1 MMFLSHALFGFLSGF
16 FVCNFLSC
24 QNPIVFI
31 ALSTIASSFP
41 DIDHLNS
48 KISRKLRPFAV
59 ITTAFFSHRGFLHS
73 VFPPL
78 IIYALLIRV
87 DSLIA
92 TAILIGYLSHLLLDA
107 TTTRGIRPFYP
118 LNFKIKGI
126 IKTNSLAEK
135 LVILTAIILTALLVL
150 KY

>member
-1 MMFLSHALFGFLSGF
+1 MMFLSHTLFGLLLGFLA
-16 FVCNFLSC
+16 CNFLNC
-24 QNPIVFI
+24 QNPAVFI
-31 ALSTIASSFP
+31 TLAAISSSFP

-48 KISRKLRPFAV
+48 KISRKLKPFA
-59 ITTAFFSHRGFLHS
+59 IIATTFFTHRSFLHS

-78 IIYALLIRV
+78 IIYALLVRV
-87 DSLIA
+87 DHVIA
-92 TAILIGYLSHLLLDA
+92 TAILVGYLSHLILDA
-107 TTTRGIRPFYP
+107 TTTRGIKPFYP

-135 LVILTAIILTALLVL
+135 LIILAVIILTALVFL